1 MQGKLKLW
9 KGENTLRIMFVR
21 HGETNA
27 NADGRLQ
34 GHMDYPLSEKGKKQA
49 RKLRDSLRED
59 ELRINH
65 IYSSPLRRTKDTAQ
79 IVGQSWSAPI
89 EYVNSL
95 KEYDIGIFSGLTW
108 EEIDAKHAKL
118 AREFLKDR
126 DWDKIEKAESFKER
140 SVRAHSFLS
149 TVIKRHSDDDV
160 VIVFT
165 HGGILQNLLAVL
177 MGTEIIWGMKIHNT
191 ALFDFTF
198 DMELW
203 ASRGQNRYNP
213 FFCRI
218 NRFNDASHLDTG

>member
-1 MQGKLKLW
+1 
-9 KGENTLRIMFVR
+9 MFIR
-21 HGETNA
+21 HGETTA

-49 RKLRDSLRED
+49 RKLHDSLREE
-59 ELRINH
+59 ELGINH
-65 IYSSPLRRTKDTAQ
+65 IYSSPLQRTKDTAQ

-89 EYVNSL
+89 EYVDTL

-108 EEIDAKHAKL
+108 EEIDVRHAKL

-126 DWDKIEKAESFKER
+126 NWDKIEQAESFQER
-140 SVRAHSFLS
+140 SVRARSFLS
-149 TVIKRHSDDDV
+149 TVIRRHSDNDV
-160 VIVFT
+160 VAVFT

-198 DMELW
+198 DMKLW
-203 ASRGQNRYNP
+203 SSREMDIYNP
-213 FFCRI
+213 FFWRI